1 MPRARRIRGGLASPV
16 IAALI
21 NSMPDPGALWPFD
34 ERQRWLSAL
43 QAALNL
49 AYRQADP
56 PGVQTLAF
64 GGAVPGSQYVH
75 PGDDA

>member
-21 NSMPDPGALWPFD
+21 SAMPDPGSVWSLT
-34 ERQRWLSAL
+34 ERAKWLSAL

-49 AYRQADP
+49 AYQQAPVDE
-56 PGVQTLAF
+56 GNI
-64 GGAVPGSQYVH
+64 
-75 PGDDA
+75 